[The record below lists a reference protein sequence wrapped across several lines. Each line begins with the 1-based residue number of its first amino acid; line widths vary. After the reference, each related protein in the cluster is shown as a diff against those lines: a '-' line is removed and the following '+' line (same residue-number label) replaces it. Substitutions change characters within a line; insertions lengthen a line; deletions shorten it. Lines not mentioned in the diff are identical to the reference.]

1 MLESRVRLG
10 AARISGPGAKSHAD
24 IPVSRES
31 GRKPN
36 FFTDPSAAKTNP
48 LVRIYYT
55 YNDTDTGTHENGTDL
70 DIPVTR
76 ARAKST
82 HGEGEENCDDVA
94 LRAIESG
101 HKRTSK
107 DENVGTKKRNTRSS
121 HQADD
126 LTKISLADD
135 CSSAE
140 TLRHD
145 SRPDNMSSG
154 NYTNVSF
161 HNEVSSTLDEE
172 PTSSFEKPDSYNSS
186 EETADEEQEACKGLE
201 RFCLERGSPSL
212 NIGEPSLE
220 ELVVRSNF
228 SMSELMSKRDTFE
241 FDTGLI
247 CLPLSRFK
255 PHHEDRSLDHT
266 PTYVK
271 SRTTQDLGFQSLN
284 TTIVPGRA
292 ARIAVPIS
300 ELSDPSN
307 LDHSSPQN
315 LDDCAATLKSQ
326 NEHQVDGKSKSQH
339 KQNDLH
345 LPSEACADQ
354 TAQRM
359 QSTSA
364 NAVDH
369 SSKASNHEISTQPA
383 IGESFVVDLICRVCS
398 RTCVSLSKLT
408 THMSSHTGET
418 PFACAEC
425 DKRFPRN
432 WDLTRHTRS
441 HTGEKPF
448 ACVECDKRCSR
459 NSDLSVHM
467 RSHTG
472 EKPFACTEC
481 DKRFTQKSSLSRHMR
496 SHTGE
501 RP

>member
-10 AARISGPGAKSHAD
+10 AASISGPGAKSHAD

-31 GRKPN
+31 GRKPI
-36 FFTDPSAAKTNP
+36 FFTDHSAAKANP
-48 LVRIYYT
+48 LVRIYYS
-55 YNDTDTGTHENGTDL
+55 YNDADTGTHENGADL
-70 DIPVTR
+70 EIPVTR

-135 CSSAE
+135 YSSAG

-161 HNEVSSTLDEE
+161 QNEVSSTLDEK
-172 PTSSFEKPDSYNSS
+172 PISSFEKPDFFNSS
-186 EETADEEQEACKGLE
+186 EKTADEEQDACKGLE
-201 RFCLERGSPSL
+201 RFCSERDSQSL
-212 NIGEPSLE
+212 SSGEPSLE
-220 ELVVRSNF
+220 ELIVRSNM
-228 SMSELMSKRDTFE
+228 SMLELMRKRDTFG
-241 FDTGLI
+241 FDPGLI
-247 CLPLSRFK
+247 CLPLSVFE
-255 PHHEDRSLDHT
+255 PHQDDRSPDQT
-266 PTYVK
+266 PTYAK
-271 SRTTQDLGFQSLN
+271 SRTTRDLGFQSLN

-369 SSKASNHEISTQPA
+369 SSNASNHEISTQPA
-383 IGESFVVDLICRVCS
+383 IGESFVADLICRVCS
-398 RTCVSLSKLT
+398 RTCVSLSK
-408 THMSSHTGET
+408 
-418 PFACAEC
+418 
-425 DKRFPRN
+425 
-432 WDLTRHTRS
+432 LTRHTRS

-448 ACVECDKRCSR
+448 ACVECDKRFSQ

-481 DKRFTQKSSLSRHMR
+481 DKRFTQKSNLSRHMR

-501 RP
+501 KP

>member
-10 AARISGPGAKSHAD
+10 AASISGPGAKSHAD

-55 YNDTDTGTHENGTDL
+55 YNDTDTGTHENGADL

-107 DENVGTKKRNTRSS
+107 DENVGTKKRKTRSS

-161 HNEVSSTLDEE
+161 QNEVSSTLDEK
-172 PTSSFEKPDSYNSS
+172 PISSFEKPDFFNSS
-186 EETADEEQEACKGLE
+186 EKTADEEQDACKGLE

-220 ELVVRSNF
+220 ELVVRSKF
-228 SMSELMSKRDTFE
+228 SMSELMRKRDTSE
-241 FDTGLI
+241 FDPGLV
-247 CLPLSRFK
+247 CLPISVFE
-255 PHHEDRSLDHT
+255 PHHEDCSSDHI
-266 PTYVK
+266 PTYIRK
-271 SRTTQDLGFQSLN
+271 RGTEDLDLRSSN
-284 TTIVPGRA
+284 TTIVPGAA
-292 ARIAVPIS
+292 ARIAFSIS
-300 ELSDPSN
+300 EMGNASN
-307 LDHSSPQN
+307 HSSPQD
-315 LDDCAATLKSQ
+315 LDHCAAIFQLQ
-326 NEHQVDGKSKSQH
+326 NDHHVDGKSRAQREKD
-339 KQNDLH
+339 DLH
-345 LPSEACADQ
+345 RPSESCAEK
-354 TAQRM
+354 TAQRL

-369 SSKASNHEISTQPA
+369 NSNASNHEISTQPA

-398 RTCVSLSKLT
+398 RTCVSLNKLT
-408 THMSSHTGET
+408 THMS
-418 PFACAEC
+418 
-425 DKRFPRN
+425 
-432 WDLTRHTRS
+432 
-441 HTGEKPF
+441 
-448 ACVECDKRCSR
+448 
-459 NSDLSVHM
+459 
-467 RSHTG
+467 SHTG

-501 RP
+501 KP

>member
-10 AARISGPGAKSHAD
+10 AASISGPGAKSHAD

-55 YNDTDTGTHENGTDL
+55 YTDTDTGTHENGADL

-82 HGEGEENCDDVA
+82 HGEGEKNCDDVA

-161 HNEVSSTLDEE
+161 HNEVSSTLDGE

-186 EETADEEQEACKGLE
+186 EETADEEQDACKGLE

-212 NIGEPSLE
+212 NIGKPSLE
-220 ELVVRSNF
+220 ELVVRSKLP
-228 SMSELMSKRDTFE
+228 MLELMRKRDTSE
-241 FDTGLI
+241 FDPGLV
-247 CLPLSRFK
+247 CLPLSVFE
-255 PHHEDRSLDHT
+255 PHQDDRSLDHT
-266 PTYVK
+266 PTYIRK
-271 SRTTQDLGFQSLN
+271 RATEGLEFQSSN

-292 ARIAVPIS
+292 ARRTLLIS
-300 ELSDPSN
+300 ESGNPSN
-307 LDHSSPQN
+307 NSSPQDSDN
-315 LDDCAATLKSQ
+315 CAAIFQL
-326 NEHQVDGKSKSQH
+326 
-339 KQNDLH
+339 QNDH
-345 LPSEACADQ
+345 H
-354 TAQRM
+354 
-359 QSTSA
+359 
-364 NAVDH
+364 VD
-369 SSKASNHEISTQPA
+369 
-383 IGESFVVDLICRVCS
+383 
-398 RTCVSLSKLT
+398 
-408 THMSSHTGET
+408 
-418 PFACAEC
+418 
-425 DKRFPRN
+425 
-432 WDLTRHTRS
+432 
-441 HTGEKPF
+441 
-448 ACVECDKRCSR
+448 
-459 NSDLSVHM
+459 
-467 RSHTG
+467 
-472 EKPFACTEC
+472 
-481 DKRFTQKSSLSRHMR
+481 
-496 SHTGE
+496 
-501 RP
+501 